1 METTPLPVAR
11 KAALQNRVIGLF
23 PQKEAEVRIKKKKID
38 FQSLHSFSIKKIS
51 RKHCLSLNDLI
62 A

>member
-23 PQKEAEVRIKKKKID
+23 PPKEAEVRIKKKKLT
-38 FQSLHSFSIKKIS
+38 FKAYTASV
-51 RKHCLSLNDLI
+51 
-62 A
+62 

>member
-38 FQSLHSFSIKKIS
+38 FQSLHSFSIKKN
-51 RKHCLSLNDLI
+51 L
-62 A
+62 

>member
-23 PQKEAEVRIKKKKID
+23 PQKEAEVHIKKKKID
-38 FQSLHSFSIKKIS
+38 FQSLHSFSITKK
-51 RKHCLSLNDLI
+51 SLENI
-62 A
+62 ASH

>member
-23 PQKEAEVRIKKKKID
+23 PQKEAEVHIKKKKKLT
-38 FQSLHSFSIKKIS
+38 FKAYTASV
-51 RKHCLSLNDLI
+51 
-62 A
+62 